1 MKFRL
6 HPFAE
11 SRVRRR
17 METAAGVVDDHHVP
31 APVQLGDQKGPDEVV
46 GHPSAGVPIIPDVGG
61 ARRDELSR
69 LQPRVDTAKD
79 GDRPMLPFGSH
90 GVLGHSI
97 GVPGT
102 YTVKAL
108 VSNNGVPGTTVDA
121 RLQNAWGLVA
131 GPGTPWWVSD
141 NGADFSTLYNATGVK
156 RDLNVSVDGAPTG
169 IVFNGD
175 STSFRAG
182 PSNAGALFIFA
193 TEGGTIAGWNP
204 SLGTAA
210 GVKVDSSGA
219 GAIYKGLAIA
229 TTATGPQ
236 LYATDFHN
244 ARVDVFDATWAAVQT
259 AGGFVD
265 PTIPAGYA
273 PFGIQTIGTRIF
285 VTFAKQGLGAKD
297 EIDGQGL
304 GFVDAF
310 DSDGNLVAR
319 VAQHGQLNAP
329 WGLALAPASFG
340 RFGGDLL
347 VGNFGDGHVNAYQE
361 ISDGTFELIGALRTA
376 DGRKLAIDGLWALQF
391 GHGTVNN
398 GPVGTLF
405 FTAGPNDEADGLFG
419 TITAA

>member
-1 MKFRL
+1 MFT
-6 HPFAE
+6 FA
-11 SRVRRR
+11 VL
-17 METAAGVVDDHHVP
+17 ALVAVP
-31 APVQLGDQKGPDEVV
+31 A
-46 GHPSAGVPIIPDVGG
+46 SAV
-61 ARRDELSR
+61 A
-69 LQPRVDTAKD
+69 
-79 GDRPMLPFGSH
+79 
-90 GVLGHSI
+90 
-97 GVPGT
+97 VPGT

-156 RDLNVSVDGAPTG
+156 RNLNVSVDGAPTG

-244 ARVDVFDATWAAVQT
+244 ARIDVFDATWAAVQT

-398 GPVGTLF
+398 GPVDTLF